1 MKVEIL
7 TIGNELLLGFTVDSN
22 SAFLSRELAAI
33 GVEVVRHTSVADAPE
48 VIAAEVNAALDRS
61 GAVITSGGLGPTS
74 DDMSVAAVA
83 TALGLELEE
92 NVAVLRW
99 IERLLASR
107 GYKLPISAA
116 NRKQAL
122 LPLGARPLMN
132 KRGTAPGI
140 WIDIP
145 GRGWVAMLPGVPGE
159 LRGLYNDEIAPTL
172 ISRRKGEL
180 VVLSNTVRTTGV
192 AEATLAEVVQNSGQ
206 QFPELAYLPG
216 IQGVD
221 LRLSVHGFS
230 GADAGLVLSKRAADL
245 RAILGDSVY
254 GENDD
259 DLAAIVLA
267 LARDSSMKIAVAES
281 CTGGL
286 LGARLTAVPGAS
298 SVFAGG
304 VIAYANSV
312 KESHLGVTPH
322 MLEQHG
328 AVSEAAVLAMCTGVR
343 QRFGTEIAVSV
354 SGVAGPGGGTAQKPV
369 GTVWVATNVGD
380 SVRSARRV
388 LPGTRTEIRE
398 RAAQMAL
405 DLLRKE
411 LLRT

>member
-1 MKVEIL
+1 
-7 TIGNELLLGFTVDSN
+7 
-22 SAFLSRELAAI
+22 
-33 GVEVVRHTSVADAPE
+33 
-48 VIAAEVNAALDRS
+48 
-61 GAVITSGGLGPTS
+61 
-74 DDMSVAAVA
+74 MSVAAVA

-92 NVAVLRW
+92 DVAVLRW

>member
-221 LRLSVHGFS
+221 LRLSVHGLS

>member
-1 MKVEIL
+1 VEIL

-221 LRLSVHGFS
+221 LRLSVHGLS

-298 SVFAGG
+298 SVFANKR
-304 VIAYANSV
+304 YEYS
-312 KESHLGVTPH
+312 KSCH
-322 MLEQHG
+322 
-328 AVSEAAVLAMCTGVR
+328 
-343 QRFGTEIAVSV
+343 QR
-354 SGVAGPGGGTAQKPV
+354 
-369 GTVWVATNVGD
+369 
-380 SVRSARRV
+380 VRSYRPFS
-388 LPGTRTEIRE
+388 LSPDI
-398 RAAQMAL
+398 
-405 DLLRKE
+405 
-411 LLRT
+411 